1 MKDNV
6 IQTYTPNIIDQIAQS
21 ASRALHSTQQ
31 VADDTLDGIDH
42 KVEELRGQVSPR
54 LDHAKQQADAMARQS
69 LQSARDTTRRLR
81 DTAVQVSDGTVQ
93 YVRDEP
99 LKSVLIAAA
108 TGALLMGL
116 ASLLARSGR

>member
-1 MKDNV
+1 MKDNL
-6 IQTYTPNIIDQIAQS
+6 IQTDTHNIVDQIAQS
-21 ASRALHSTQQ
+21 ASRAIHSTQQ
-31 VADDTLDGIDH
+31 AADDTLDGIGY
-42 KVEELRGQVSPR
+42 KVEELRGQASTR
-54 LDHAKQQADAMARQS
+54 LDQATQQANAIARQG

-99 LKSVLIAAA
+99 VKSVLIAAA